1 MEKKLT
7 NDSETTRYFS
17 RTKANFDSYTISYT
31 KVRIRWI
38 KEHLERFQE
47 TSGTYLHDV
56 ETGKVVDKG
65 QKEVTKVVRY

>member
-38 KEHLERFQE
+38 KEHLERF
-47 TSGTYLHDV
+47 
-56 ETGKVVDKG
+56 
-65 QKEVTKVVRY
+65 